1 MAFPVDPVAVVT
13 VAVALHQRPS
23 PVRDT
28 ANHLPRVRGPFT
40 REGRGLSEVA
50 DAEHHMGMPDA
61 NARNRIGAAV
71 ALFKSEVKIVFVGN
85 TIRFAHTVCLH
96 DKTKIL

>member
-1 MAFPVDPVAVVT
+1 VAFPVDPVAVVT

-50 DAEHHMGMPDA
+50 DAEHRMGMPDA

-71 ALFKSEVKIVFVGN
+71 ALFK
-85 TIRFAHTVCLH
+85 
-96 DKTKIL
+96 